1 MGYTRKI
8 GKAFGNIPEK
18 KNNIPMTS
26 GGEGVIRIVSEKITI
41 AEAEAN

>member
-1 MGYTRKI
+1 MFLMMGYTRKI

-26 GGEGVIRIVSEKITI
+26 GGGGLFVSYLKKLP
-41 AEAEAN
+41 